1 MDRVSDLMIHRALF
15 GSIER
20 FFGVL
25 TEHYSGAFP
34 PWLAPVQVMAI
45 PVADNFTD
53 YLKGVLK
60 QMKSAGIRAEL
71 DSSDDRMQK
80 KVRNAQMQ
88 KIPFMVIA
96 GEEDMKAGAVSFR
109 YRNGDQKNGI
119 PIADAIAEIKQIV
132 ADRKQV

>member
-1 MDRVSDLMIHRALF
+1 
-15 GSIER
+15 
-20 FFGVL
+20 
-25 TEHYSGAFP
+25 
-34 PWLAPVQVMAI
+34 
-45 PVADNFTD
+45 
-53 YLKGVLK
+53 
-60 QMKSAGIRAEL
+60 MKSAGIRAEL

-96 GEEDMKAGAVSFR
+96 GEEDMNAGAVSFR